1 LALLKEDPR
10 SAPADET
17 PEEIA
22 AWAAEMKRA
31 VEGRL
36 PAPDF
41 LTDAE
46 VEEIKARFDIA
57 RARL

>member
-1 LALLKEDPR
+1 
-10 SAPADET
+10 
-17 PEEIA
+17 
-22 AWAAEMKRA
+22 MKRA